1 MPTVCYEVNK
11 LKNDR
16 YAIHVRLSDG
26 VNRIFRRKTGFT
38 INLKNWE
45 IKSCLPKQNDEIEKL
60 KRKKLID
67 LREEI
72 YNRYDLALLEEQE
85 INKTWL
91 DDCVESFLGIRK
103 ASDKDRLT
111 KYFDH
116 YIKSVLPY
124 KPQKGKNKG
133 VSNRTIQKYN
143 TLKDKITAF
152 EKYTNKEYYIK
163 DVSPKFGMEFDKYL
177 TEVEKLGESTTG
189 GYMAALKTMC
199 MYAGDKDEMKNHPRV
214 KSIGVYSGERK
225 IKTILSLKELELIK
239 KTNLLDESLQ
249 IARDWLIVGCNTA
262 QRVSDLLPL
271 TKENIVTI
279 DGCEVIELTNKK
291 TGKELY
297 IPLFDEVKEVLN
309 KYDGG
314 FPPNMSDQ
322 HFNRQI
328 KKVAKIANLTYL
340 EYGELNN
347 PETKRKEKGEFPK
360 WKLVSSHIMRRSFA
374 TNYYGKYTTP
384 LLMEITKHSTEKQF
398 RNYIHKDA
406 MDHVRQFEQE
416 IKNKKEQ
423 GKPQMQILKKAN

>member
-225 IKTILSLKELELIK
+225 IKTIL
-239 KTNLLDESLQ
+239 
-249 IARDWLIVGCNTA
+249 
-262 QRVSDLLPL
+262 
-271 TKENIVTI
+271 
-279 DGCEVIELTNKK
+279 
-291 TGKELY
+291 
-297 IPLFDEVKEVLN
+297 
-309 KYDGG
+309 
-314 FPPNMSDQ
+314 
-322 HFNRQI
+322 
-328 KKVAKIANLTYL
+328 
-340 EYGELNN
+340 
-347 PETKRKEKGEFPK
+347 
-360 WKLVSSHIMRRSFA
+360 
-374 TNYYGKYTTP
+374 
-384 LLMEITKHSTEKQF
+384 
-398 RNYIHKDA
+398 
-406 MDHVRQFEQE
+406 
-416 IKNKKEQ
+416 
-423 GKPQMQILKKAN
+423 